1 MPRTIQCTECGVVL
15 NLPDA
20 AAGRRLKCPK
30 CGHKFQV
37 AADVTK
43 YPSTE
48 MGSHDASAA
57 SSQLGVPAFGPDESR
72 ITNYRPGRGDGD
84 ETIPTAEGD
93 LRGTF
98 DLPLLG
104 EDPSS
109 SAVPAGV
116 GAGAGAGRGAATG
129 DAALL
134 FEDRKTAPR
143 RKTGAEARAQ
153 ARRCPT
159 CGGVVPQG
167 MSVCSCGLDLD
178 TGRRVEIDDELM
190 PEAPVRQVAAPIHV
204 IAVGGTF
211 LLGGAIMAMVSAV
224 QWLRGEQGWM
234 YFVPVCLFA
243 VFASVQFLR
252 GKTARLL
259 LVALTL
265 GAMIDVVALIALPVY
280 YANMETTVLE
290 RMPTEDDP
298 EAASVRIVSVADRLD
313 SQKLTTG
320 VVILLAYAACTA
332 YLLSPPVRRH
342 FRAAK

>member
-1 MPRTIQCTECGVVL
+1 MPRTIQCSECGVVL

-37 AADVTK
+37 AADLTK

-48 MGSHDASAA
+48 MSSHDASAA
-57 SSQLGVPAFGPDESR
+57 SSQLGSPAFGPDESR
-72 ITNYRPGRGDGD
+72 IPGYRRGDD

-116 GAGAGAGRGAATG
+116 GAGAGRGASTG
-129 DAALL
+129 DATLL
-134 FEDRKTAPR
+134 FEEKKTAPR

-178 TGRRVEIDDELM
+178 TGRRVEPDDDLM
-190 PEAPVRQVAAPIHV
+190 PEMPARQAGAPIHV

-211 LLGGAIMAMVSAV
+211 LLGGAILAMVSAV
-224 QWLRGEQGWM
+224 QWLRGEPGWM

-280 YANMETTVLE
+280 YANIETTVLE
-290 RMPTEDDP
+290 RQPTEDDP

-342 FRAAK
+342 FRSAARRD